1 MIIIK
6 NYLLLFTLL
15 MLAVFNSY
23 ASDLENGR
31 DLHQQNCIRCHS
43 ASTYSSENRKVM
55 DKKALIA
62 RVKLCDYSLGTQLFD
77 DDIADI
83 AAYLNKEYYHFD

>member
-1 MIIIK
+1 MNTFK
-6 NYLLLFTLL
+6 NHLLLFSLL
-15 MLAVFNSY
+15 MLITINGN

-43 ASTYSSENRKVM
+43 ASVYSSENRKVI

>member
-1 MIIIK
+1 MNIMK
-6 NYLLLFTLL
+6 NHLLPFGLL
-15 MLAVFNSY
+15 MLTVLNGY

-31 DLHQQNCIRCHS
+31 DLHQHNCIRCHN
-43 ASTYSSENRKVM
+43 ASVYSSENRKVM
-55 DKKALIA
+55 SKKALIE